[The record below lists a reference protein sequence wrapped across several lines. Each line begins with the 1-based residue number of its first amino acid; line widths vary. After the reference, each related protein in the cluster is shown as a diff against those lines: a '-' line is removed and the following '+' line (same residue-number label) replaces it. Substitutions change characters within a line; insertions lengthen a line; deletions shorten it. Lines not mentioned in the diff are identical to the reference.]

1 MISLICVILKNDP
14 LELIYKTEIYPQI
27 CRMTQGTQTRA
38 L

>member
-14 LELIYKTEIYPQI
+14 LELTYKTEIYPQI
-27 CRMTQGTQTRA
+27 CCMTQGTLARA